1 MSTKRR
7 TYLFIALALLVWG
20 LLASLVAGY
29 YYQEYV
35 TMDRQYDEELAKL
48 GVVSYTVNILLDNNG
63 TKTWY
68 NQTIIPIGWSLYNA
82 TVKVTNG
89 NVSYS
94 PVYGPSFITAINGV
108 SETGSYYWMWWV
120 WNSASHSWTLGP
132 VGANAYTLN
141 NNDTV
146 AWYFENTNTTPYPS
160 P

>member
-1 MSTKRR
+1 MKQSERI
-7 TYLFIALALLVWG
+7 LAIGLIAFLLVSIISI
-20 LLASLVAGY
+20 ATTIY
-29 YYQEYV
+29 YYQEYL
-35 TMDRQYDEELAKL
+35 TLNRQYDEELAKL

-82 TVKVTNG
+82 TVEVTNG
-89 NVSYS
+89 NVNYS

-108 SETGSYYWMWWV
+108 SNTGSYYWIWWV
-120 WNSASHSWTLGP
+120 WNGASHSWTLGT